1 MKKLKYGLIANRH
14 SMPVSNFIFNEI
26 KDVVKIRNIEN
37 KAYKKIKEIVNE
49 NKGENYLAIDLYV
62 TGLTVALVSVIK
74 AIQKLHKESNIN
86 IKLILKHYNHKTKN
100 HHNQTIH
107 FYFDEK
113 YKKKMFKQYLQE
125 QIKKIDNMDSSRTQS

>member
-1 MKKLKYGLIANRH
+1 MKKLQYGLIANRH

-37 KAYKKIKEIVNE
+37 KAYRKMKEIVNE

-74 AIQKLHKESNIN
+74 ACQKLHKESNIN
-86 IKLILKHYNHKTKN
+86 IKLILKHHNHKTKN
-100 HHNQTIH
+100 YHNQSIL

-113 YKKKMFKQYLQE
+113 EKKKIFKQYLQE
-125 QIKKIDNMDSSRTQS
+125 QIKKIDAID

>member
-14 SMPVSNFIFNEI
+14 SMPVGNFIFDEI
-26 KDVVKIRNIEN
+26 KDVVKIISIE
-37 KAYKKIKEIVNE
+37 KRAYKKIKEIINE

-86 IKLILKHYNHKTKN
+86 IKLILKHHNHKTKN
-100 HHNQTIH
+100 YHNQTIH

-113 YKKKMFKQYLQE
+113 EKKKDIQAIYS
-125 QIKKIDNMDSSRTQS
+125 IANKKNRCY